1 MFPIT
6 REARKAGEWTLGRL
20 LGTECDGIA
29 TARGGQWHAT
39 SVQNVLERARLEGGL
54 HVTDSFWQ
62 HPAFAGDSRKHP
74 QQLKEHEEKNMKRNT
89 LVRETYNDVLWPY
102 VLAMAIKDDIAAEVT
117 AMAMGWVPVDREDGT
132 TIWVRL
138 KDIGV
143 DDVSYCDTAL
153 EVVRTYTH

>member
-1 MFPIT
+1 VGNGT
-6 REARKAGEWTLGRL
+6 RCQFRTCWSAPDRKAGFKWL
-20 LGTECDGIA
+20 IA
-29 TARGGQWHAT
+29 SG
-39 SVQNVLERARLEGGL
+39 N
-54 HVTDSFWQ
+54 
-62 HPAFAGDSRKHP
+62 PAFARDSRKHP

-89 LVRETYNDVLWPY
+89 LVREASNDVLSPY
-102 VLAMAIKDDIAAEVT
+102 VLAVAIKDDIAAEVT

-143 DDVSYCDTAL
+143 DDVPYCDTAL